1 MNWLYLSF
9 KFSVEGVPIQQG
21 SLKHIGHGRMI
32 HNKAVELAA
41 WRADI
46 ANAAKLAGC
55 TPIPKPIAIT
65 MRFRVKRPK
74 TVKRDHPTVAPD
86 LDKYIRGVLDG
97 LTGTAYEDDSQVI
110 DIKATKVYSDAP
122 GVDIEVSDLFD
133 C

>member
-1 MNWLYLSF
+1 
-9 KFSVEGVPIQQG
+9 VEGVPIQQG
-21 SLKHIGHGRMI
+21 SMRHIGYGRMI

-55 TPIPKPIAIT
+55 TPILDPIEIT

-74 TVKRDHPTVAPD
+74 SVKRDYPTVAPD

-97 LTGTAYEDDSQVI
+97 LTGVAYNDDSQVI
-110 DIKATKVYSDAP
+110 DIKAQKIYSEAP
-122 GVDIEVSDLFD
+122 GVDIEISDSFD
-133 C
+133 CF